1 MKSNNTKLQLTF
13 ILNPIFLVV
22 FFLLSN
28 QLYPQISIDKT
39 DMPVPNDTFRVSLTT
54 ITSNDPSLTGE
65 DYIWD
70 FSSLIFK
77 SQTVDTFVSVSKTS
91 FLYQLAFNNS
101 FLDAAHQATVASFTG
116 ASTNLG
122 TIQLKNSCSFYKNT
136 NTSFAK
142 VGIGSEIS
150 GVPASAIYNAPE
162 LLYSFPLLYGNQD
175 SSISKWSVSVPM
187 LGYLGE
193 TINRKN
199 FVDGWGT
206 LKTPFGTFDV
216 MRMKSIV
223 VYNDSVYS
231 DSLLK
236 GGMALPVRIQTEY
249 KWIGK
254 GHGIPLLQIV
264 KSGITTTVTY
274 QDSIRKL
281 STAAINEKEIN
292 NLNLSLSP
300 NPTNDNFKIRYNLNT
315 ETSMNVELFDIT
327 FKKSK
332 ILIDEIQST
341 GQHSFLF
348 NVHDLGLNTGA
359 YLLKIQVGNSV
370 LSSKLI
376 IY

>member
-70 FSSLIFK
+70 FSNLVFK
-77 SQTVDTFVSVSKTS
+77 SQTVDTFVNVSKTS

-101 FLDAAHQATVASFTG
+101 FFDAVHQATVASFTG

-122 TIQLKNSCSFYKNT
+122 PIQLKNSYSFYKNT

-236 GGMALPVRIQTEY
+236 GGMALPERIQTEY

-254 GHGIPLLQIV
+254 GHGIPLLQII
-264 KSGITTTVTY
+264 KSGVTATVTY
-274 QDSIRKL
+274 QDSVRKS
-281 STAAINEKEIN
+281 STAAINEKKIN

-315 ETSMNVELFDIT
+315 ETRMNVELFDIT
-327 FKKSK
+327 FKKSN

-348 NVHDLGLNTGA
+348 NVHDLGLNTGV
-359 YLLKIQVGNSV
+359 YILKTQVGNSV